1 MEEEK
6 TFNQLLEELKQL
18 REEKGITLQQI
29 SEKTKI
35 KLKLLQELEE

>member
-35 KLKLLQELEE
+35 KLKLLQEL